1 MTELIKDTLLK
12 KRDYEAEYR
21 FLRFYFEDT
30 RHKDNALQQERLS
43 FLEKQL
49 HTIEVWMGLLTEDEA
64 FVIRRH
70 LLDGIDIPRIAIEYR
85 ERWGEEFGKTERTI
99 KTYQRR
105 ALRKIEGFESKK
117 QKLLEK

>member
-1 MTELIKDTLLK
+1 MTELIKDILLK

-21 FLRFYFEDT
+21 FLRFYLEDA
-30 RHKDNALQQERLS
+30 RHRDNTVQQERLA

-70 LLDGIDIPRIAIEYR
+70 LFDGIDIPRIAIEYR
-85 ERWGEEFGKTERTI
+85 ERWGEEYGKTERTI

-105 ALRKIEGFESKK
+105 ALQKIEAFESMK
-117 QKLLEK
+117 QKLLEV

>member
-1 MTELIKDTLLK
+1 MTELIKDILLK

-21 FLRFYFEDT
+21 FLKFYIEDM
-30 RHKDNALQQERLS
+30 RHKDSAMQQERIAY
-43 FLEKQL
+43 LEQQL

-64 FVIRRH
+64 FVIKRH
-70 LLDGIDIPRIAIEYR
+70 LFDGIDVPRIAIEYR

-105 ALRKIEGFESKK
+105 ALAKIESFESMK
-117 QKLLEK
+117 QRLLEV

>member
-1 MTELIKDTLLK
+1 MTELIKDMLLK
-12 KRDYEAEYR
+12 KRDFEAEYR
-21 FLRFYFEDT
+21 FLKYYCEGA
-30 RHKDNALQQERLS
+30 RHKDNSVHLERLA

-70 LLDGIDIPRIAIEYR
+70 LFDGIDVPRIAIEYR
-85 ERWGEEFGKTERTI
+85 ERWGEEYGKTERTI

-105 ALRKIEGFESKK
+105 ALAKIENFELMK
-117 QKLLEK
+117 QKLLEV